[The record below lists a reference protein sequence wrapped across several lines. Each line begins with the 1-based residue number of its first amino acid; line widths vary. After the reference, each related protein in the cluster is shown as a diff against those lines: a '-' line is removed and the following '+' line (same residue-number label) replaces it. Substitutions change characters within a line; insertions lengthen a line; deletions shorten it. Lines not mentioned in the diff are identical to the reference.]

1 MSRTPRRTPRTA
13 HRARRIA
20 LLTTATATATALLAA
35 CGGDGGGS
43 AAKDSSGRLV
53 LTEMDYYNTDPT
65 MSALPK
71 LLDSC
76 GRKAGVTV
84 RRKIVPDLRTKL
96 IQLAGS
102 HAVPDLVL
110 LDNPDLQQLAA
121 TGALTDLGAA
131 GLRTEGLYENV
142 VAAGQY
148 EGKLYGVAP
157 GVNSLALFYDK
168 KLLTD
173 AGLTPPTT
181 WDALGKAAKKLTS
194 GKRHGLGFAVPA
206 TEEGSFQFESFF
218 LSAGAELSKLDS
230 PEAVRALTFLDTLVK
245 EGAAPKDVL
254 SWTQANVQEQFANGS
269 LGMMVN
275 GPWQLPQLRKAGM
288 SEADYGVVP
297 MPVPAKGGTP
307 SGALGG
313 EVWAAGNNGAEK
325 SRKAAEVISC
335 MVNEKNSLTWSK
347 LTQYVPAAKS
357 AAAELAAEQPQ
368 MKPFVDGIAGARG
381 RTAKLGAT
389 YPAASQALWTAVQ
402 AALSGQKSPSAAL
415 AAAQAEAS
423 R

>member
-1 MSRTPRRTPRTA
+1 MTHAGPRPRRPRTRTTAPPARRPTGERSSSAPRRSLSRVPMPPRHARVRAPPPAPAGRGPPHHHRASRPTSPPHARPHSPVPPRRAPSPCPREDLAMSRTPRRTPRTA

-275 GPWQLPQLRKAGM
+275 GPWQLPQLKKAGM

-313 EVWAAGNNGAEK
+313 
-325 SRKAAEVISC
+325 
-335 MVNEKNSLTWSK
+335 
-347 LTQYVPAAKS
+347 
-357 AAAELAAEQPQ
+357 
-368 MKPFVDGIAGARG
+368 
-381 RTAKLGAT
+381 
-389 YPAASQALWTAVQ
+389 
-402 AALSGQKSPSAAL
+402 
-415 AAAQAEAS
+415 
-423 R
+423 

>member
-1 MSRTPRRTPRTA
+1 MT
-13 HRARRIA
+13 
-20 LLTTATATATALLAA
+20 A
-35 CGGDGGGS
+35 CGSDGGGGT

-65 MSALPK
+65 MSALPE

-121 TGALTDLGAA
+121 TGALTDLGEA

-142 VAAGQY
+142 VAAGKY

-157 GVNSLALFYDK
+157 GVNSLALYYDK
-168 KLLTD
+168 KLFAD

-181 WDALGKAAKKLTS
+181 WDALAKAAKKLTS
-194 GKRHGLGFAVPA
+194 GKRHGIGFAVPA
-206 TEEGSFQFESFF
+206 TEEGSFQFEAFF

-230 PEAVRALTFLDTLVK
+230 PEGVKALSFLDALVK
-245 EGAAPKDVL
+245 DGSAPKDVL

-275 GPWQLPQLRKAGM
+275 GPWQLPQLKKAGL

-297 MPVPAKGGTP
+297 MPVPARGGTP

-313 EVWAAGNNGAEK
+313 EVWAAGDNGAEK

-335 MVNEKNSLTWSK
+335 MVNEKNSLAWSK
-347 LTQYVPAAKS
+347 LTQYVPAAKR
-357 AAAELAAEQPQ
+357 AAAELAGEQPQ
-368 MKPFVDGIAGARG
+368 MKPFVEGIAGARG
-381 RTAKLGAT
+381 RTAQLGAT

-402 AALSGQKSPSAAL
+402 AALSGQKSPAAAL
-415 AAAQAEAS
+415 GAAQVEAT